1 MAELN
6 GILYIAT
13 GHEGYVDASV
23 GQGHQ
28 GLLVIA
34 VDQQYHDG

>member
-1 MAELN
+1 MEFSISLPDMK
-6 GILYIAT
+6 GMWMHSL
-13 GHEGYVDASV
+13 